1 MHSGQFLAVIQER
14 FSIEAELLIAANLS
28 KTGCERVAVQS
39 GKVVASLNPA
49 AEVGFGHLIRH
60 SVELSRTKSR
70 RWIRLSNS

>member
-39 GKVVASLNPA
+39 GKVAALNPA

>member
-39 GKVVASLNPA
+39 GKVANFES
-49 AEVGFGHLIRH
+49 
-60 SVELSRTKSR
+60 SC
-70 RWIRLSNS
+70 